1 MVTWRPIV
9 NGKSNVYDDKSDF
22 LGGWAMAEE
31 EYAEKAKRLLRAE
44 MVKRG
49 ITYDDLSAKLKE
61 MGVEETAVNLRNKVS
76 RGKFMASFLLQCL
89 RAIGV
94 ETLRLEDA

>member
-1 MVTWRPIV
+1 MPDTD
-9 NGKSNVYDDKSDF
+9 S
-22 LGGWAMAEE
+22 
-31 EYAEKAKRLLRAE
+31 EYADRAKRLLRAE

-49 ITYDDLSAKLKE
+49 VTYEELAAKLAA
-61 MGVEETAVNLRNKVS
+61 MGVEETPVNLRNKVS
-76 RGKFMASFLLQCL
+76 RGKFMAAFMLQCL

>member
-1 MVTWRPIV
+1 MMDVDQEW
-9 NGKSNVYDDKSDF
+9 G
-22 LGGWAMAEE
+22 
-31 EYAEKAKRLLRAE
+31 EKAKRLLRAE

-49 ITYDDLSAKLKE
+49 ITYDELTERLKAI
-61 MGVEETAVNLRNKVS
+61 GVEDNSINIRNKVA
-76 RGKFMASFLLQCL
+76 RGKFMAAFMLQCL

>member
-1 MVTWRPIV
+1 MPDTE
-9 NGKSNVYDDKSDF
+9 S
-22 LGGWAMAEE
+22 
-31 EYAEKAKRLLRAE
+31 EYAERAKRLLRAE

-49 ITYDDLSAKLKE
+49 VSYEDLAAKLAE
-61 MGVEETAVNLRNKVS
+61 IGVQETPVNLRNKVS
-76 RGKFMASFLLQCL
+76 RGKFMAAFMLQCL

>member
-1 MVTWRPIV
+1 
-9 NGKSNVYDDKSDF
+9 
-22 LGGWAMAEE
+22 MAPFE
-31 EYAEKAKRLLRAE
+31 
-44 MVKRG
+44 VH
-49 ITYDDLSAKLKE
+49 D
-61 MGVEETAVNLRNKVS
+61 TAVNIRNKVS

>member
-1 MVTWRPIV
+1 MPDTD
-9 NGKSNVYDDKSDF
+9 S
-22 LGGWAMAEE
+22 
-31 EYAEKAKRLLRAE
+31 EYADRAKRLLRAE

-49 ITYDDLSAKLKE
+49 ITYDELAIKLAA
-61 MGVEETAVNLRNKVS
+61 MGVEETPVNLRNKVS

-94 ETLRLEDA
+94 ETLRLEEV